1 MHALLLLLLL
11 LAGGLLQAAKQD
23 GAADALL
30 ARAQALTLA
39 RDHLGA
45 AAALSAGAEALAARG
60 PSQAL
65 AAALEALADSQGTLR
80 QHAAAAESRARA
92 LSARLQAAGGSLP
105 AAELV
110 MAYALAAKDL
120 KGARAYGAALGA
132 LGRARA
138 AGERAGGL
146 GPAVEASLLS
156 MESELRDCTGEAGA
170 ALAALE
176 QAAALRGGAPPSPEE
191 QLNHLDLL
199 RKALAAED
207 PPAPRGVAAALAR
220 RAAALE
226 AALLA
231 RGPWQHAQQLP
242 RTFTP
247 GLRSAP
253 WHEHSGAG
261 ARWPALTA
269 PAAAALAAAAPA
281 LRAEFGELA
290 RAGLL
295 LEETECVHTG
305 GYNSSSGSGSGS
317 GGAWRW
323 AATNGFW
330 QPRDA
335 AGCATSM
342 PAACALLAELAR
354 ALPRLRVLRAG
365 YSAISGHA
373 HLRPHCGWSN
383 QQLKMHLGLRVPRAG
398 DGSGPCA
405 TLRVGN
411 ETRAWARDA
420 VLMFDDSWE
429 HEVVHRCA
437 AQRVVF
443 QLVFE
448 HPDLQE
454 QQGRAQGARRQ
465 APEEQV

>member
-1 MHALLLLLLL
+1 
-11 LAGGLLQAAKQD
+11 
-23 GAADALL
+23 
-30 ARAQALTLA
+30 
-39 RDHLGA
+39 
-45 AAALSAGAEALAARG
+45 
-60 PSQAL
+60 
-65 AAALEALADSQGTLR
+65 
-80 QHAAAAESRARA
+80 
-92 LSARLQAAGGSLP
+92 
-105 AAELV
+105 
-110 MAYALAAKDL
+110 
-120 KGARAYGAALGA
+120 
-132 LGRARA
+132 
-138 AGERAGGL
+138 
-146 GPAVEASLLS
+146 
-156 MESELRDCTGEAGA
+156 
-170 ALAALE
+170 
-176 QAAALRGGAPPSPEE
+176 
-191 QLNHLDLL
+191 
-199 RKALAAED
+199 
-207 PPAPRGVAAALAR
+207 VAAALAR

-231 RGPWQHAQQLP
+231 RGPWVHPQQLP

-253 WHEHSGAG
+253 WHEHTGSG

-281 LRAEFGELA
+281 LRAEFEALQ
-290 RAGLL
+290 RDGLL

-305 GYNSSSGSGSGS
+305 GYNASSGGGS
-317 GGAWRW
+317 GGGGGGSGGGGTWRW

-335 AGCATSM
+335 AGCALSM
-342 PAACALLAELAR
+342 PAACALVAELAR

-365 YSAISGHA
+365 YSAIAGHA

-383 QQLKMHLGLRVPRAG
+383 SQLKLHLGLRVPRRG
-398 DGSGPCA
+398 DGGGPCA

-411 ETRAWARDA
+411 ETRAWQRDA

-448 HPDLQE
+448 HPDVGE
-454 QQGRAQGARRQ
+454 RRARGGARGRED
-465 APEEQV
+465 AEGEQV